1 MRNVK
6 SLVYGVITMLAF
18 AACED
23 NDYSGGNEQDEESII
38 LSQQPTADEIKIRY
52 QGKGCYAGILDDLIE
67 NHLKPRVQE
76 NGTDLSDADL
86 DVVIM
91 SEAFAGEVLN
101 DQTKFEQ
108 LKTLWNKQRA
118 VGFIEPESN
127 AIELLDKLRN
137 QSFDYRSEITSEMV
151 SDFNKIKLF
160 VTVAGLKNYV
170 HDKYNDPI
178 DFQVTETSI
187 EENQSVTESQYVKQI
202 PVKMDGYHLGQ
213 VAEGL
218 CAWLNQNVA
227 IEDGVDPALVKSRSD
242 SEYTYGSSATE
253 WVRNLS
259 ISYQEVSEYN
269 DPTFSARTFSTTTQ
283 VKAIGAYCGSDNSDL
298 YDIEV
303 LDKFPI
309 SQIYYQNYLLDQY
322 GAVDYKDKYTGYC
335 YRGPEVELNLKDA
348 SGKEINSG
356 VGIYSASPQI
366 ENETLS
372 TTHYPATASF
382 GSSVSGGV
390 SSEGPGLS
398 VGLSSSFTLPYD
410 ATTYAYKE
418 MKFNYSEGGGKS
430 KWEYYHDGYWIY
442 NWTWGFNGKFN
453 NVYGP
458 AKNDSDFSFM
468 LTFKLPNS
476 RSYGEQD
483 VYLDT
488 KMSYGIYSEVCKPK
502 KHTRYSYHWGP
513 FNRSF
518 LLPVVYRYFGKYAP
532 SYYSATISAT
542 DDDWV
547 NLKSMLE
554 DNPTYRALC
563 DDAIMVGARVE
574 TTADGRNGVEAQ
586 AERIWIETMNSII
599 QQRNGH
605 TYVDGEWVIG
615 LYGEGSWLKKGLH
628 IKGNNWEIV
637 DDVTEYDHL
646 SPERE

>member
-6 SLVYGVITMLAF
+6 NLVCGVITMLAF

-23 NDYSGGNEQDEESII
+23 NDYSGENEYDEESII
-38 LSQQPTADEIKIRY
+38 LAQQPTADEIKIRY
-52 QGKGCYAGILDDLIE
+52 QGKCYYAGISDDLIE

-76 NGTDLSDADL
+76 HGTGLSDADL

-91 SEAFAGEVLN
+91 SDAFAGEALN
-101 DQTKFEQ
+101 DQVKFEQ
-108 LKTLWNKQRA
+108 LKTIWNKRRA
-118 VGFIEPESN
+118 VGFIEPGRN
-127 AIELLDKLRN
+127 AVELLGKLRN
-137 QSFDYRSEITSEMV
+137 QSFDYRSEITSETV

-160 VTVAGLKNYV
+160 VTVAGAKNYV
-170 HDKYNDPI
+170 HEKYNDPI
-178 DFQVTETSI
+178 DFQVTETAI
-187 EENQSVTESQYVKQI
+187 GENQRVTESQYAEQI
-202 PVKMDGYHLGQ
+202 PVKMDGYHLGL

-227 IEDGVDPALVKSRSD
+227 VEDGADPALVKSRSD
-242 SEYTYGSSATE
+242 SKYAYGSGEIE

-259 ISYQEVSEYN
+259 VSYKEISEYN
-269 DPTFSARTFSTTTQ
+269 DPVFSSRTISVTTR
-283 VKAIGAYCGSDNSDL
+283 VKTIGAYCVADNSDL
-298 YDIEV
+298 YDVEV
-303 LDKFPI
+303 LDKFPV
-309 SQIYYQNYLLDQY
+309 SQIYYQNYLLDEY
-322 GAVDYKDKYTGYC
+322 GVVNYKDKYTGYC
-335 YRGPEVELNLKDA
+335 YKGPEVELNLKNG
-348 SGKEINSG
+348 SGNAINSG

-372 TTHYPATASF
+372 TTHYPTTASF
-382 GSSVSGGV
+382 GSSVSGSV

-398 VGLSSSFTLPYD
+398 VGLSSSFSLPYD
-410 ATTYAYKE
+410 ATTCAYKE
-418 MKFNYSEGGGKS
+418 MKFNYSEGSGKS

-442 NWTWGFNGKFN
+442 NWTWGFNGSFN

-468 LTFKLPNS
+468 LTFKLDDS

-483 VYLDT
+483 IYLDT
-488 KMSYGIYSEVCKPK
+488 KMSWGIYSELCKPK
-502 KHTRYSYHWGP
+502 DHTRYNYYWGP
-513 FNRSF
+513 FTRSF

-554 DNPTYRALC
+554 DNPTYKALS

-574 TTADGRNGVEAQ
+574 TTADGRDGVEAQ

-599 QQRNGH
+599 QQRNVH
-605 TYVDGEWVIG
+605 THVKGEWVVG
-615 LYGEGSWLKKGLH
+615 LYGEGAWLKKGLH

-646 SPERE
+646 SPRR